1 MGRVECHRHV
11 ELATRRHNVGRNA
24 LMIFHITGALI
35 YSSTLKFIKQ
45 IRWILPEDVHQHIQT
60 TTMGHTQHDL
70 LRTVF
75 SRPLDQLIQSRNQA
89 LTALQTETLSA
100 WVLRVK
106 MLFKAFSCC
115 QTLKQV
121 PFNFVFKGRIAVIA
135 LDSLLDPLLF
145 LKIDD
150 MHELIAN

>member
-1 MGRVECHRHV
+1 
-11 ELATRRHNVGRNA
+11 
-24 LMIFHITGALI
+24 
-35 YSSTLKFIKQ
+35 
-45 IRWILPEDVHQHIQT
+45 
-60 TTMGHTQHDL
+60 MGHTQHDL

-75 SRPLDQLIQSRNQA
+75 SRTLDQLIQSRNQA

-100 WVLRVK
+100 WVLGVK
-106 MLFKAFSCC
+106 MLFKAFCCC